1 MRANFQLLSLW
12 SITNGAPKAREILGF
27 YTRFLWFPYYLISI
41 YLITWTSPRG
51 WGVDCSN
58 LLIRHFFE
66 INLLIK
72 KTGQI
77 CPPQA
82 EIFGISCELTVKYS
96 CFWTV
101 RAGFPL
107 SFHKNMVKL
116 SRVVNACPWERFRWQ
131 CTSPPPGISTLYDFF
146 RVYSSLFEFMF
157 WD

>member
-1 MRANFQLLSLW
+1 MDLCLLINLD
-12 SITNGAPKAREILGF
+12 TPPGVG
-27 YTRFLWFPYYLISI
+27 
-41 YLITWTSPRG
+41 
-51 WGVDCSN
+51 GVDCSN

-72 KTGQI
+72 KTRQI

-82 EIFGISCELTVKYS
+82 EFFGISCELTVKYS

-146 RVYSSLFEFMF
+146 RVYSSLCSEISQFPLPFHLSLCLSFSWFSFLEEE
-157 WD
+157 DCSTCNLHV